1 MDVVFRNDEGP
12 WNGGGDGGARRDVP
26 ASAQS
31 ATSIGGADRIILRLL
46 VDRDRDGLPSEVVL
60 RDGSR
65 LLIFNISWGY
75 EFAWDFEVSRG
86 YAPAAAAA
94 QITTNISPSVGGV
107 PVDVFTTAT
116 VVAVND
122 PETGE
127 PLLAVG

>member
-12 WNGGGDGGARRDVP
+12 SRGAGRSRGDIP

-31 ATSIGGADRIILRLL
+31 APQIGHVDRTILRLL
-46 VDRDRDGLPSEVVL
+46 RDRDRDGIPSEVVL

-75 EFAWDFEVSRG
+75 EISWDFDLDHG
-86 YAPAAAAA
+86 YVPSAAAA
-94 QITTNISPSVGGV
+94 QITTNISPSIGGV
-107 PVDVFTTAT
+107 PVEVFTTAA

-122 PETGE
+122 PETGA

>member
-12 WNGGGDGGARRDVP
+12 SRGDGRPRGEGP

-31 ATSIGGADRIILRLL
+31 ALRIGNADRTILRLL
-46 VDRDRDGLPSEVVL
+46 RDRDRDGIPSEVVL

-65 LLIFNISWGY
+65 LLIFNICWGY
-75 EFAWDFEVSRG
+75 EISWEFDVSHG
-86 YAPAAAAA
+86 YAPVAAAA

-107 PVDVFTTAT
+107 PVEVFTTAA

-122 PETGE
+122 PETGD